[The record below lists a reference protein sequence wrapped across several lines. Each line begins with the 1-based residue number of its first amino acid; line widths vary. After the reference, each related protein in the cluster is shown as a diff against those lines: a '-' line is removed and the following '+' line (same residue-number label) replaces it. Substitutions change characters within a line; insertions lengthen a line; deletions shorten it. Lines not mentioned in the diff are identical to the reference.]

1 MRGAEARQWP
11 KERGQALT
19 EYAVKVALIVLVVV
33 GVLTLV
39 GWLILN
45 LWKITLEFPSL

>member
-1 MRGAEARQWP
+1 MRGAEARQWA

-19 EYAVKVALIVLVVV
+19 EYAVKIALIALVVV
-33 GVLTLV
+33 GVLALV
-39 GWLILN
+39 AWAITS

>member
-1 MRGAEARQWP
+1 
-11 KERGQALT
+11 
-19 EYAVKVALIVLVVV
+19 VVLVVV

-45 LWKITLEFPSL
+45 LWKITLEFPTP